1 MAAVDLTKPEYYINR
16 ELSWLKFNLRVLRE
30 AGLKRLP
37 LLERLRFVAISAS
50 NLDEFFMVRVAGL
63 INRKVSGLERP
74 DIAGLTPTAQLQRIA
89 VEAHSEM
96 KLKYR
101 YLFALMKELEQ
112 YGIKFTRVSEVT
124 PEQHQELE
132 RYYREDVFPV
142 LTPMAI
148 DASRPFPFLANKS
161 LNLAVELRDEKDEQK
176 IAFIQVPSVLP
187 RFLRLKGENGDQ
199 TFVFLEDLIMEHC
212 RDLFKGLKIVDMV
225 SFRITRD
232 SDLEVDEDETHDL
245 MK

>member
-1 MAAVDLTKPEYYINR
+1 MDLKKPEYYINR

-30 AGLKRLP
+30 AGVRTLP

-63 INRKVSGLERP
+63 VGREESGIERP
-74 DIAGLTPTAQLQRIA
+74 DIAGLSTREQLTAIA
-89 VEAHSEM
+89 AAAHSEM

-101 YLFALMKELEQ
+101 YFFALVKELEK
-112 YGIKFTRVSEVT
+112 YAISFSRVEDLSGKARES
-124 PEQHQELE
+124 LE
-132 RYYREDVFPV
+132 RYYKEMVFPV

-161 LNLAVELRDEKDEQK
+161 LNIALELRDAKDIRK

-187 RFLRLKGENGDQ
+187 RVIPVKGAGDEKS
-199 TFVFLEDLIMEHC
+199 FVFLEDLIMAHC
-212 RDLFKGLKIVDMV
+212 GELFKGLSVLDAV
-225 SFRITRD
+225 PFRITRD